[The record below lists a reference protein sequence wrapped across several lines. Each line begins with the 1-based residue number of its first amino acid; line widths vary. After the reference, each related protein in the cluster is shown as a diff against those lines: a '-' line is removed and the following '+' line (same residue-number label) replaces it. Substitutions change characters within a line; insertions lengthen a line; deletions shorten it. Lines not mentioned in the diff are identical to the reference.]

1 MKCFWPDDILL
12 KPQPYILATITTMIF
27 LCISSLTI
35 YIVMSN
41 QLMNILMQ
49 FQVFEILDEMHDY
62 GLRDNLLEYTRYN
75 LIHSKM
81 SVFILA
87 VSSKE
92 LSMSVY
98 TCSY

>member
-1 MKCFWPDDILL
+1 
-12 KPQPYILATITTMIF
+12 
-27 LCISSLTI
+27 
-35 YIVMSN
+35 
-41 QLMNILMQ
+41 MQ
-49 FQVFEILDEMHDY
+49 FQVFEILDEMHDN

-75 LIHSKM
+75 LIHSKI